1 MRRRAELSGL
11 PVIVVDSGESVGR
24 VKDAVF
30 DLGRGRLRGLLV
42 AMPGGERFL
51 PFDQVHSLGPA
62 AVTVGAETRLLS
74 AGSSAAP
81 DGSGG
86 GPSHEDA
93 DAPPL
98 GKRVLTRE
106 GRMLGYVDDVIFDP
120 ESGAVWGY
128 ELTTGLLAD
137 FVDGRKTL
145 PLTEGLVVGPDS
157 VVVDQIDWTR
167 DQSGAP
173 GPGGTLE

>member
-1 MRRRAELSGL
+1 
-11 PVIVVDSGESVGR
+11 
-24 VKDAVF
+24 
-30 DLGRGRLRGLLV
+30 
-42 AMPGGERFL
+42 
-51 PFDQVHSLGPA
+51 
-62 AVTVGAETRLLS
+62 
-74 AGSSAAP
+74 
-81 DGSGG
+81 
-86 GPSHEDA
+86 
-93 DAPPL
+93 
-98 GKRVLTRE
+98 
-106 GRMLGYVDDVIFDP
+106 MLGYVDDVIFDP